1 MSQLPPAL
9 AEAEGIGVGS
19 ASQADRRY
27 HQQKD
32 MRRFLLIAFAYPPVE
47 IVGAVRPAALAKYM
61 PRYGWEA
68 LVLTP
73 KRQVPRHS
81 DQIVETEYRDV
92 LSEWKSRFKLDGQVG
107 LHQQLGLAT
116 AKKPGSALGHTQ
128 LLRFAKYLLTYPDPF
143 KGWIPYALQ
152 AIEEI
157 RRRNLD
163 IDAIVTTSPP
173 ISCHLIGRHA
183 RNILGCPWVVDF
195 RDLWSQNLGEQNFPW
210 LQAGLEKRT
219 LKDADALVT
228 VSQPWADRLQ
238 PRYPEKKIFA
248 ISNGFD
254 PDDYLAAPPALTRE
268 FSITYTGELY
278 QGQRDPTMLFEVL
291 SELLHEGKLSASD
304 LRVRFYG
311 AVEAWLPIQVEKYG
325 LNQVVALHG
334 SIPRGKIFEH
344 QRESQ
349 LLLTLPWSDPRETGH
364 HSAKLFEYLA
374 AKRPVIAVGGTRGVL
389 TQTLEETHAGL
400 HACTKAQVREFV
412 LGAYA
417 EYKKKGY
424 VFYAGDSEA
433 INRYSHPEMARSFA
447 QVLDGVAVR
456 GKKAV

>member
-1 MSQLPPAL
+1 MSQLQAAF
-9 AEAEGIGVGS
+9 AEPEAMGVGS
-19 ASQADRRY
+19 ASQADQRY
-27 HQQKD
+27 HQPQN

-47 IVGAVRPAALAKYM
+47 IVGAVRPAALVKYM

-73 KRQVPRHS
+73 KRQVPRQS
-81 DQIVETEYRDV
+81 DQIIETDYRDV

-116 AKKPGSALGHTQ
+116 AKKPGSSRGHTR

-173 ISCHLIGRHA
+173 VSCHLIGRHA

-195 RDLWSQNLGEQNFPW
+195 RDLWSQNLGERNFPR

-219 LKDADALVT
+219 LKSADALVT

-238 PRYPEKKIFA
+238 PRYPGKKIFA
-248 ISNGFD
+248 IPNGFD
-254 PDDYLAAPPALTRE
+254 PDDYASAPPALTRE

-291 SELLHEGKLSASD
+291 SELLREGTLSATD

-311 AVEAWLPIQVEKYG
+311 AVEPWLPIQVEKYA
-325 LNQVVALHG
+325 LNQVVALNG
-334 SIPRGKIFEH
+334 STPRNKIFEH

-349 LLLTLPWSDPRETGH
+349 LLLALPWSDPRETGH

-389 TQTLEETHAGL
+389 TQTLEETQAGL

-424 VFYAGDSEA
+424 VSYSGDSEA
-433 INRYSHPEMARSFA
+433 INQYSHPEMARSFA

-456 GKKAV
+456 EKSAV